1 MCAVKAA
8 KYYIMGKYKLRYT
21 INYNLLSP
29 DFKQISETDVKNLLE
44 LSFGKS
50 CNWKTHEW
58 KLDLAVGIVETQYCF
73 SIQNF

>member
-1 MCAVKAA
+1 MYVAPLIPVGYFVRNDINCFFQEMCAVIKAA

-29 DFKQISETDVKNLLE
+29 DFKQILETDVKNLLE

-50 CNWKTHEW
+50 
-58 KLDLAVGIVETQYCF
+58 
-73 SIQNF
+73 